1 MSQNTSLT
9 LLPIINASLRRQA
22 DGIAR
27 HNGHRLGRYRR
38 DQQQRLRA
46 TCQECRS
53 RLVVDE
59 SHGFIS
65 GEMVATYC
73 GHPQDAA

>member
-1 MSQNTSLT
+1 MSQNASLT

-38 DQQQRLRA
+38 DQRQRLRA
-46 TCQECRS
+46 TCLECRS

-65 GEMVATYC
+65 GEMVGSYC
-73 GHPQDAA
+73 SRPQDAA